1 MNQRRIFNA
10 LKYVLLGGFAF
21 WAPGVL
27 LHWLRGNRFSG
38 SDVIALTILLPST
51 TVLFFIVDR
60 KISDSIKYRVSAI
73 LFALLGIWL
82 LGPLMMAVSATFS
95 GGGFSKPDGWH
106 FVLIGTGFFP
116 VFTFMMS
123 TYDGTLGA
131 LLLTTALLPF
141 LAVLPVSRNA
151 APKSSEI

>member
-1 MNQRRIFNA
+1 VNQKRIFKA
-10 LKYVLLGGFAF
+10 LKCLLLGGFTF
-21 WAPGVL
+21 WVPSVL

-38 SDVIALTILLPST
+38 SDAIGLTIVLPIT
-51 TVLFFIVDR
+51 TVLLFIVGR
-60 KISDSIKYRVSAI
+60 KISGRVKNRLSEG

-106 FVLIGTGFFP
+106 FVLIGTGLFP

-131 LLLTTALLPF
+131 ILLTTVLLP
-141 LAVLPVSRNA
+141 LLSVLPVTRDV